1 MESNASADH
10 REPCTTGKVARQNE
24 WPGDERLLPGRACTD
39 SPGLQPSLAAGSFRA
54 SRLVDAAL
62 QAMTKRSPERGATQ
76 AGHPQVG
83 GNWRD

>member
-39 SPGLQPSLAAGSFRA
+39 SAGQYREPHTVAGSAR
-54 SRLVDAAL
+54 SRVKGTVIGRHKSWPHGHSSTELW
-62 QAMTKRSPERGATQ
+62 TKGRFL
-76 AGHPQVG
+76 
-83 GNWRD
+83 